1 MDGPGAAQ
9 RRLDPGGDAPDAA
22 RPVCAAHRR
31 GRRGLGRAALRF
43 RPVPRLQVAARN
55 RYRKVGL
62 HRCPRGSVRGLGWL
76 GELVV
81 AQACLYVCARR
92 ADEFEVRKPLIEHG
106 TIAKEKGC

>member
-1 MDGPGAAQ
+1 M
-9 RRLDPGGDAPDAA
+9 
-22 RPVCAAHRR
+22 
-31 GRRGLGRAALRF
+31 
-43 RPVPRLQVAARN
+43 PRLQLAARD
-55 RYRKVGL
+55 RYREVGL